1 MAASVT
7 LHDVAARAGVH
18 FSTASRVLNGQ
29 GNVAAATR
37 ERILQAARDLD
48 FVPNAQAR
56 LFARGTSST
65 FGVLTLHAA
74 ETFALPTFAGASL
87 ALGAR
92 DIAML
97 HYDAS
102 ADPSALERIT
112 TRMRSRQIEALLVL
126 GAGPDQPLQV
136 QTSGLRV
143 PVAFAYAI
151 SGNRKEP
158 SFVTDGIGAGRMVAD
173 HLLDLGRS
181 RFAHV
186 TTTDSMAARQRQKG
200 FVDRLRERGATM
212 TIARALRGDWSRG
225 WGEEAGRRLLPR
237 LGRLDAI
244 FCGNDQIAIGLETVL
259 VRHGVRVPDDIA
271 LVGYDNMEGR
281 GWSGDKYP
289 RRQHLT
295 TIEPRL
301 GEIGRRAVEALVAA
315 TEGTAPLPRGPQ
327 PVPGELIVGETT
339 GAPASGAGRDQPDD
353 SWSGR
358 PGDSGSVRPAGSG
371 SEKSST

>member
-1 MAASVT
+1 MASSVT

-29 GNVAAATR
+29 GNVSPMTR
-37 ERILQAARDLD
+37 ERILKAARDLD

-56 LFARGTSST
+56 FFARGTSRT
-65 FGVLTLHAA
+65 FGVLTQLAA
-74 ETFALPTFAGASL
+74 ETFALPVFGGASL
-87 ALGAR
+87 ALGTH

-102 ADPSALERIT
+102 GDPSALERIT

-126 GAGPDQPLQV
+126 GNGPEQPLDV
-136 QTSGLRV
+136 PTGDLTI

-151 SGNRKEP
+151 SANRKDTC
-158 SFVTDGIGAGRMVAD
+158 FVTDGVGAGRMVAD

-186 TTTDSMAARQRQKG
+186 TAGDSVAAEQRYKG
-200 FVDRLRERGATM
+200 FVGRLRERGTQM
-212 TIARALRGDWSRG
+212 VVRRALRGDWSHG

-237 LGRLDAI
+237 IGRLDAI
-244 FCGNDQIAIGLETVL
+244 FCGNDAIALGVESVL
-259 VRHGVRVPDDIA
+259 ARHGIRVPDDVA
-271 LVGYDNMEGR
+271 LVGYDNEEGH
-281 GWSGDKYP
+281 GWPGDKYP

-301 GEIGRRAVEALVAA
+301 SEIGRCAVESLVAA
-315 TEGTAPLPRGPQ
+315 AAGTAPLPRGPQ
-327 PVPGELIVGETT
+327 PVPGALILGETT
-339 GAPASGAGRDQPDD
+339 KT
-353 SWSGR
+353 
-358 PGDSGSVRPAGSG
+358 SV
-371 SEKSST
+371 